1 MVAIHHL
8 LYQLHLTDQ
17 AITQLFEQ
25 KLEISL
31 TRYEILNFLLD
42 NAPCSQVAVQEV
54 LKIDPA
60 ALTRHFKLLEERGY
74 VQRSRNPKNQRE
86 VLVDVTNVAKEQLL
100 HEPQTYH
107 VDVKKQMEKVLS
119 DDEQR
124 TLSTLLEKLV
134 SGLDQI
140 TVEKH

>member
-1 MVAIHHL
+1 M
-8 LYQLHLTDQ
+8 
-17 AITQLFEQ
+17 
-25 KLEISL
+25 
-31 TRYEILNFLLD
+31 D

-100 HEPQTYH
+100 HEPQTHH

>member
-31 TRYEILNFLLD
+31 MRYEILTFLLD

-60 ALTRHFKLLEERGY
+60 ALTRHFKLLEERSY

-86 VLVDVTNVAKEQLL
+86 VLVSVTNVAKEQLL
-100 HEPQTYH
+100 HEPPTYH
-107 VDVKKQMEKVLS
+107 VNVKKQIERLYNIC
-119 DDEQR
+119 
-124 TLSTLLEKLV
+124 
-134 SGLDQI
+134 SG
-140 TVEKH
+140 

>member
-60 ALTRHFKLLEERGY
+60 ALTRHFKLLEEHGY

-100 HEPQTYH
+100 YEPQNHH

-119 DDEQR
+119 DDEQK
-124 TLSTLLEKLV
+124 TLSALLEKLV

>member
-1 MVAIHHL
+1 M
-8 LYQLHLTDQ
+8 
-17 AITQLFEQ
+17 
-25 KLEISL
+25 
-31 TRYEILNFLLD
+31 NFLLD

-60 ALTRHFKLLEERGY
+60 ALTRHFKLLEEHGY

-86 VLVDVTNVAKEQLL
+86 VLVNVTNVAKEQLL
-100 HEPQTYH
+100 HEPPTYH
-107 VDVKKQMEKVLS
+107 VNVKKQMEKVLS
-119 DDEQR
+119 NDEKR

>member
-60 ALTRHFKLLEERGY
+60 ALTRHFKLLEEHGY
-74 VQRSRNPKNQRE
+74 VQRSRNPKNQRD
-86 VLVDVTNVAKEQLL
+86 VLVDVTNVAKEQFL

-119 DDEQR
+119 ADEQK
-124 TLSTLLEKLV
+124 TLSALLKKLV

>member
-31 TRYEILNFLLD
+31 TQYEILTFLLD

-60 ALTRHFKLLEERGY
+60 ALTRHFKLLEERSY

-86 VLVDVTNVAKEQLL
+86 VLVSVTNVAKEQLCMS
-100 HEPQTYH
+100 HRPI
-107 VDVKKQMEKVLS
+107 M
-119 DDEQR
+119 
-124 TLSTLLEKLV
+124 
-134 SGLDQI
+134 
-140 TVEKH
+140 

>member
-17 AITQLFEQ
+17 AITQLFEK

-60 ALTRHFKLLEERGY
+60 ALTRHFKFLEERGY
-74 VQRSRNPKNQRE
+74 VQRRRNPKNQRE
-86 VLVDVTNVAKEQLL
+86 VLVNVTNVAKEQLL
-100 HEPQTYH
+100 HEPPTYH
-107 VDVKKQMEKVLS
+107 VNVKKQMGKVLS

-140 TVEKH
+140 TVKKH

>member
-1 MVAIHHL
+1 MVAIHRL

-31 TRYEILNFLLD
+31 TRHEILNLLLD

-86 VLVDVTNVAKEQLL
+86 VLVNVTNVAKEQLL
-100 HEPQTYH
+100 HNPPIYH
-107 VDVKKQMEKVLS
+107 VDVKKQMEKILS
-119 DDEQR
+119 ADEQK

>member
-17 AITQLFEQ
+17 AITQLFEK

-60 ALTRHFKLLEERGY
+60 ALTRHFKFLEERGY
-74 VQRSRNPKNQRE
+74 VQRRRNPKNQRE
-86 VLVDVTNVAKEQLL
+86 VLVNVTNVAKEQQN
-100 HEPQTYH
+100 HH

-119 DDEQR
+119 ADEQK
-124 TLSTLLEKLV
+124 TLSALLEKLV

>member
-31 TRYEILNFLLD
+31 TRYEILDFLLD

-60 ALTRHFKLLEERGY
+60 ALTRHFKLLSCRC
-74 VQRSRNPKNQRE
+74 
-86 VLVDVTNVAKEQLL
+86 
-100 HEPQTYH
+100 
-107 VDVKKQMEKVLS
+107 
-119 DDEQR
+119 
-124 TLSTLLEKLV
+124 
-134 SGLDQI
+134 
-140 TVEKH
+140 

>member
-60 ALTRHFKLLEERGY
+60 ALTRHFKLLEELGY

-86 VLVDVTNVAKEQLL
+86 VLVDVTNVAKEQFLR
-100 HEPQTYH
+100 EPQTYH

-119 DDEQR
+119 ADEQK
-124 TLSTLLEKLV
+124 TLSALLKKLV